1 MDNAIKSV
9 SLVFTFLILTP
20 ITLGISLFSLLAVSN
35 TGIDAKTGSEVSSV
49 SFLNKPRSGVRVY
62 ASLPITQPSISAQAT
77 ASDAR
82 PAVLRQYLTVYG
94 SPLIPYAEKIVQI
107 ADKYGLDYRLIT
119 AIAQQESNLCKI
131 IPYDSYNC
139 WGWGI
144 TGSSTLYFD
153 SYDQAIE
160 TVTKGLK
167 ENYINKGYVTPDE
180 IMTKYTPHS
189 NGSWARG
196 VNIFLADME
205 YGIN

>member
-9 SLVFTFLILTP
+9 SLIFVFLILTP
-20 ITLGISLFSLLAVSN
+20 ITLGISVFSLLAVSN
-35 TGIDAKTGSEVSSV
+35 AEANTKTADTSSV

-62 ASLPITQPSISAQAT
+62 ASLPITQPSISAQVT

-82 PAVLRQYLTVYG
+82 AAILRQYLTVYG
-94 SPLIPYAEKIVQI
+94 SPLIPYAEKIVEV
-107 ADKYGLDYRLIT
+107 ADRHGMDYRLIT

-131 IPYDSYNC
+131 IPYDSHNC

-153 SYDQAIE
+153 SYEQGIE
-160 TVTKGLK
+160 TVTQGLK
-167 ENYINKGYVTPDE
+167 ENYIDKGYITPDE

-205 YGIN
+205 